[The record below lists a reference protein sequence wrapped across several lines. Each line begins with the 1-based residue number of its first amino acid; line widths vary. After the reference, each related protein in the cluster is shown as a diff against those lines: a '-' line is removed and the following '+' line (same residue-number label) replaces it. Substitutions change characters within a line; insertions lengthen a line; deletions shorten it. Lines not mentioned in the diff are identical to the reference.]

1 MDTVAGMRIFAG
13 VVESGSFSA
22 AGRQVGLA
30 PSSVSRRIGDLE
42 DELGARLFHRTTRKL
57 SLTEAGQ
64 IYFERAARIL
74 IEIDEAKLAV
84 ARSDGAPSGVLRLT
98 APASVARRHI
108 VPALGDFQ
116 ARYPA
121 VQIVLSMTDRL
132 VDLVEDRFD
141 LAIRLG
147 AQSDSSLI
155 ARKIGSGRRFVAAS
169 PAYLDR
175 AGVPGTP
182 AELADHNCLTFR
194 SHRGSNLWRFRGGR
208 GESQVRVTGSLFS
221 DNGEALCAAAVSG
234 LGLILVPEWLT
245 GSEVKQGR
253 LRELLSGWRALP
265 EATPLYAV
273 YPHQRHLP
281 AKVRSFIDFLAQRF
295 AAQSGWDGGT

>member
-1 MDTVAGMRIFAG
+1 
-13 VVESGSFSA
+13 
-22 AGRQVGLA
+22 
-30 PSSVSRRIGDLE
+30 
-42 DELGARLFHRTTRKL
+42 
-57 SLTEAGQ
+57 
-64 IYFERAARIL
+64 
-74 IEIDEAKLAV
+74 
-84 ARSDGAPSGVLRLT
+84 
-98 APASVARRHI
+98 
-108 VPALGDFQ
+108 
-116 ARYPA
+116 
-121 VQIVLSMTDRL
+121 MTDRL

-155 ARKIGSGRRFVAAS
+155 ARKIGSGRRFVVAS

-221 DNGEALCAAAVSG
+221 DNGEVLCAAAVSG

-265 EATPLYAV
+265 EVTPIYAV